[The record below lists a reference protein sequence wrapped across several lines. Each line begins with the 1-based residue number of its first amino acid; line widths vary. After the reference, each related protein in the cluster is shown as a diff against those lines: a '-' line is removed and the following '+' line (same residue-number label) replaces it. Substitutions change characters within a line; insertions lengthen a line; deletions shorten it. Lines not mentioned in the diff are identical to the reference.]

1 MKQKQS
7 SPRRK
12 RRRERSSDKFIYF
25 FGALFFFAI
34 LQFLLSTKIL
44 HNSTLND
51 PIHVNFNQRMV
62 ILAGPHKTGKLYIFC
77 STNVNII
84 QTHTYRTAFIHL
96 FPSYYSTNI
105 IQGSSSIQTNLWLW
119 TQKSYSFTISE
130 KYDSYHHEIFKDWVW
145 PVPEEIG
152 RLESVNKTWDW
163 TPSKGFYPMME
174 VLLPPPKFKN
184 KPKKLK
190 KSPRPV
196 FQKYS
201 GNEILKLYHDRLE
214 YYWNQ
219 KMNIVIGT
227 EAVDNIVKFDNGVD
241 MLKTFSKDIVPNHI
255 DPRRITVVVA
265 YRTPKVNHLIS
276 MWHQIML
283 DTKRKSTFFDWI
295 TLAEN
300 TLGPMDALGMVEM
313 FLQYTEWN
321 VVLLDLEGLK
331 VNEWD
336 ASNLVACKVLQGN
349 CVNRSLADLSKDGA
363 MKTPVITNVRS
374 HQKEPNVS
382 QEALDEMETVL
393 RLYDCNYQ
401 SMLERE
407 RNGHR
412 LKIYYPVGLDET
424 MKLCSSMNKSN
435 HQRQPRSEMK
445 SLLGDIALKHG
456 RLDR

>member
-1 MKQKQS
+1 
-7 SPRRK
+7 
-12 RRRERSSDKFIYF
+12 
-25 FGALFFFAI
+25 
-34 LQFLLSTKIL
+34 
-44 HNSTLND
+44 
-51 PIHVNFNQRMV
+51 
-62 ILAGPHKTGKLYIFC
+62 
-77 STNVNII
+77 
-84 QTHTYRTAFIHL
+84 
-96 FPSYYSTNI
+96 
-105 IQGSSSIQTNLWLW
+105 
-119 TQKSYSFTISE
+119 
-130 KYDSYHHEIFKDWVW
+130 
-145 PVPEEIG
+145 
-152 RLESVNKTWDW
+152 
-163 TPSKGFYPMME
+163 MME

-349 CVNRSLADLSKDGA
+349 CRRTLADLSKDGA

-412 LKIYYPVGLDET
+412 LKIYYPVCLDET